1 MLSPAF
7 VGAAS
12 AHNGKLRPSFRAS
25 ANRFSFSRAREASRI
40 VAEQSTDRNPGRR
53 KGPKTRWILTGLAAG
68 GVLGVVANLVWGAS
82 PVLEKFVRYV
92 TEPAGQIWL
101 RALIMIVV
109 PLVFS
114 SISTGV
120 VGLGDFRKIGRI
132 GLKTILFFLLVAGLA
147 ACLGLVLVNWVKPG
161 AGLSADTRER
171 LISAYTSE
179 AQQKKDVAGQARFG
193 ISTLVNIVPRNP
205 VEAAARG
212 DMLGLIF
219 FSLVFGAALGLLPA
233 ERSRPLVEVVKAIGD
248 AMTVIIDL
256 VMKLAPY
263 GVFALVFTVAARFG
277 FDLLEKL
284 GWYVLTVI
292 AGLVIFQVGVYSV
305 LVRALAGFQPLDFFR
320 RARDAIVTAFS
331 TSSSNATLPTTLRV
345 SETSLGLPADICGF
359 VLPIGATMCMN
370 GTALFEGVTVLFIAQ
385 VFGVW
390 LSLPAQAIVVAMSVL
405 AAVGAAG
412 VPSGAIPL
420 LILVLEA
427 VGVPGE
433 GIALVIGVD
442 RLLDMCRTTVNVTGD
457 MIAAAFVA
465 RSEGYPL
472 RPAVDSAVNTP

>member
-1 MLSPAF
+1 MAD
-7 VGAAS
+7 
-12 AHNGKLRPSFRAS
+12 
-25 ANRFSFSRAREASRI
+25 
-40 VAEQSTDRNPGRR
+40 QTTDRDPGRR
-53 KGPKTRWILTGLAAG
+53 KGPKTRSILTGLAAG
-68 GVLGVVANLVWGAS
+68 AVTGVAANLLWGGS
-82 PVLEKFVRYV
+82 RPLEAFIHFGA
-92 TEPAGQIWL
+92 EPLGQIWL

-109 PLVFS
+109 PLIFA

-120 VGLGDFRKIGRI
+120 VGLGDFRKVGRI
-132 GLKTILFFLLVAGLA
+132 GLKTLLFFLLVAGLA
-147 ACLGLVLVNWVKPG
+147 ACLGLVLVDWVRPG
-161 AGLSADTRER
+161 AGLSPETRER
-171 LISAYTSE
+171 LLAAYSTE
-179 AQQKKDVAGQARFG
+179 AQEKKEAAGGARFG
-193 ISTLVNIVPRNP
+193 VSTLVNIVPRNP
-205 VEAAARG
+205 LAAAAQG

-219 FSLVFGAALGLLPA
+219 FSLIFGVAMGLMPAA
-233 ERSRPLVEVVKAIGD
+233 RSKPLVEVVRVLGE

-256 VMKLAPY
+256 VMKAAPY

-277 FDLLEKL
+277 LDLLEKL

-292 AGLVIFQVGVYSV
+292 TGLVIFQVGVYGV
-305 LVRALAGFQPLDFFR
+305 LIRGLTGFSPLDFFR
-320 RARDAIVTAFS
+320 RARDAMVTAFS
-331 TSSSNATLPTTLRV
+331 TSSSNATLPTTIRV
-345 SETSLGLPADICGF
+345 SETTLGLPPDICGF

-370 GTALFEGVTVLFIAQ
+370 GTALFEGVTALFIAQ
-385 VFGVW
+385 VFGVS

-405 AAVGAAG
+405 AAVGTAG

-465 RSEGYPL
+465 RSEGFVPGGAKAAEL
-472 RPAVDSAVNTP
+472 HTAIPHSGRKGP